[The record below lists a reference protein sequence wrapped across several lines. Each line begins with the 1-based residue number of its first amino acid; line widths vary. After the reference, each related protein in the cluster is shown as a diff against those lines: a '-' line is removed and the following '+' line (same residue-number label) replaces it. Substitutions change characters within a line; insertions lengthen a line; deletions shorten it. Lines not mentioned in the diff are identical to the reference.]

1 MPILFL
7 LYLSFLTPN
16 MSWPAQPQMQQA
28 FLSMTQLLPFITS
41 SKDFSAKENDKN
53 IKIHLKRLA
62 NSFTNMK
69 HETVLKKDLFAPS
82 YFLLNTEL
90 KKIQEYFGQGEK
102 PFALWKLKQITAECI
117 DCHLRIPKDKSP
129 SLELTFNLDEGLF
142 DSNYN
147 RGIGHLILRN
157 YFEAKNNFI
166 SDIDT
171 KMLQGQYS
179 ELALPLKQLLLVEL
193 KVMRD
198 PDRLMTTLTHYKN
211 KKLFPGQLKVA
222 ISSWLEHLKRW
233 KEDPISRTGLKNDR
247 ELISFIKK
255 HLETKYEKKSPTTG
269 SEIDLLIS
277 NGILS
282 SYFFNHPETI
292 HGGLLNFWIGE
303 TGQLLDGMDF
313 QSDGID
319 FFQQCLYKYSNEP
332 IAKSCYDS
340 YEKAVYK
347 KFGQSGTIP
356 IPFKLELD
364 FLKNLIGDKKK

>member
-1 MPILFL
+1 
-7 LYLSFLTPN
+7 

-41 SKDFSAKENDKN
+41 GKDFSASENEKN
-53 IKIHLKRLA
+53 IKIHLERLA

-82 YFLLNTEL
+82 YSLLNTEL
-90 KKIQEYFGQGEK
+90 KKIQEYFVQGEK
-102 PFALWKLKQITAECI
+102 SFSLWKLKQITAECI

-129 SLELTFNLDEGLF
+129 SLELTFKLDEGLF

-179 ELALPLKQLLLVEL
+179 DLALPLKQLLLVEL

-233 KEDPISRTGLKNDR
+233 KEDQILRNGLKNDR
-247 ELISFIKK
+247 ELITFIKK
-255 HLETKYEKKSPTTG
+255 YLETKGDQKSPTAG
-269 SEIDLLIS
+269 HEIDLLIS

-282 SYFFNHPETI
+282 SYFYDHPETT
-292 HGGLLNFWIGE
+292 HAALLNFWIGE
-303 TGQLLDGMDF
+303 TGQLLDQMDF
-313 QSDGID
+313 QSDGIV
-319 FFQQCLYKYSNEP
+319 FFQQCLYKYSNDP
-332 IAKSCYDS
+332 IAQSCFQS

-347 KFGQSGTIP
+347 KCGHNGKIP

-364 FLKNLIGDKKK
+364 FLKKLIGDKKK